1 MSKRRPARSARL
13 FVGVAVAAALRPTYS
28 RAQPPV
34 TPPTMLSV
42 LSDSSCPSAE
52 SVRQALVSLLPAL
65 PVDPVT
71 VELRSG
77 RGVLSI
83 DFRWGDGV
91 PPETRVLPL
100 PPDCQTRAGQAALV
114 VATWLGS
121 PRVEPFA
128 PPALAP
134 VSAPTSA
141 PTLARAATPSSEP
154 PADAAARR
162 QTTIGVGVVN
172 SAGRGWASGGRADVT
187 RAPAAA
193 GLGWGA
199 SIVATRPGDVSL
211 AGGSSRWMVVSLA
224 PVVKG
229 RWTTRWLAAEV
240 DAGPLATL
248 AIGWGSGYDTNHA
261 DGRPSFGLTG
271 GLRLLAHGR
280 PFQPWIDARGAFWP
294 VSPRLR
300 VDAPGGTPSAVAR
313 LPTADL
319 QLAIGMSVI
328 LP

>member
-1 MSKRRPARSARL
+1 VSKRRPARAARL
-13 FVGVAVAAALRPTYS
+13 FVGVAVAAALRPIEI
-28 RAQPPV
+28 RAQSPV
-34 TPPTMLSV
+34 TSPTMLSI

-52 SVRQALVSLLPAL
+52 SVRQALGSLLPAL

-71 VELRSG
+71 VELRSD

-83 DFRWGDGV
+83 DFRWRDGA
-91 PPETRVLPL
+91 PPETRILPV
-100 PPDCQTRAGQAALV
+100 PADCQTRAGQAALV

-121 PRVEPFA
+121 PLVEPFA

-141 PTLARAATPSSEP
+141 PTLARAATTLPEP
-154 PADAAARR
+154 PADAATRR
-162 QTTIGVGVVN
+162 QTTIGVGIVT
-172 SAGRGWASGGRADVT
+172 SAGRGWASGARADVT
-187 RAPAAA
+187 RAPVGA

-199 SIVATRPGDVSL
+199 SVVATRPGDVSL
-211 AGGSSRWMVVSLA
+211 AGGSSRWVVVSLA

-229 RWTTRWLAAEV
+229 RWTTRWLDGEV
-240 DAGPLATL
+240 DAGPLGTL
-248 AIGWGSGYDTNHA
+248 AIGWGSGYDMNHA
-261 DGRPSFGLTG
+261 DGRLSFGLTG

-300 VDAPGGTPSAVAR
+300 VDAPAGPPPGVAR

-319 QLAIGMSVI
+319 QLALGVSVI